1 MTPSRQGRGQ
11 GFGAVQ
17 RSQGHGHGRLRN
29 RGLAIASLCWAL
41 HGGAAAAATPTS
53 APTLASTTPT
63 APGPPSSP
71 DGAPAA
77 SRPPPAT
84 PIIPVREVRAG
95 MTGYGLTVFKG
106 THPERFAVRVIGVLR
121 NFLPQLDLIL
131 IDSDDPRLLHSGIA
145 AGMSGSPI
153 FIEGK
158 LAGALA
164 YGWQF
169 GKDPVAGVTPI
180 ERMLSDMRRPLR
192 AQPAAPLAAAG
203 GPAGGAA
210 DWPPSGGAGGE
221 GAERERFVAPL
232 PRRELLRALAGGEAP
247 AASPDRSLNRLTP
260 ASLLP
265 EPRLVRASVPLSVA
279 GLSEQALDGLRE
291 ALSSYQVRP
300 LQAGG
305 AGVANAK
312 GPERFEPGGSLG
324 VQLIRGDISATGV
337 GTVTYVDGEKVM
349 GFGHP
354 MLGDGGAGEV
364 LFPIATAEVVTILS
378 SLSSSFK
385 MATPLSTLGSLLLD
399 RETGVVGEA
408 HKQAPMVPVQVT
420 VQIPGQSDRVFSTEV
435 ASHRFLTPLLAASV
449 ASSSIQSA
457 APDVSD
463 VTVRVQSRLGLR
475 GFAPLQQTDTLYS
488 PGGVTPRLLQ
498 SSSGMRHLPELLFN
512 PFGPTRVERLD
523 LTVAV
528 EYKSEVAEI
537 IGLSLVSDELE
548 PDTRPSLYVTLRPY
562 SGASQVRAVPFE
574 VPRGLAGQMLKIEAS
589 AGNLVKPEIAP
600 PESLT
605 DLVDNLRKGY
615 AARQLVVT
623 LTTTEEGVSHRGRL
637 IPSLPASVIATLRPG
652 STTRRGE
659 VYKRLTRFAVD
670 VGTVLVGTKE
680 LTVQVKDD
688 PR

>member
-41 HGGAAAAATPTS
+41 HGGEAAAATPTS

-221 GAERERFVAPL
+221 GAARERFVAPL